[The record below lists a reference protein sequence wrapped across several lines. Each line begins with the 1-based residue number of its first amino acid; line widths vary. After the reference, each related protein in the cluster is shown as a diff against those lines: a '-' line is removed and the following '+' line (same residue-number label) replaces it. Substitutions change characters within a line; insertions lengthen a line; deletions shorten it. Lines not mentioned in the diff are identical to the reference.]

1 MTKVFISS
9 LDLAV
14 GRIKKVDFPM
24 EYAKISLDL
33 SLERFLR
40 GLNQHPE
47 FSRRLSDYD
56 RSALWKSNCQCAAA
70 LAACKV
76 LYDSKH
82 F

>member
-1 MTKVFISS
+1 MIKVVLSF

-14 GRIKKVDFPM
+14 GRIDKVDFPM
-24 EYAKISLDL
+24 EYAKVSLDL
-33 SLERFLR
+33 SLDRFLR

-47 FSRRLSDYD
+47 FSSRLSDYD

-76 LYDSKH
+76 L
-82 F
+82 

>member
-1 MTKVFISS
+1 
-9 LDLAV
+9 
-14 GRIKKVDFPM
+14 M

-47 FSRRLSDYD
+47 FSRRLSDHD

-76 LYDSKH
+76 LL
-82 F
+82 

>member
-1 MTKVFISS
+1 MTNVVLSFS
-9 LDLAV
+9 DLAV
-14 GRIKKVDFPM
+14 GRIDKVDFPM
-24 EYAKISLDL
+24 EYAKVSLDL
-33 SLERFLR
+33 SLDRFLR

-76 LYDSKH
+76 L
-82 F
+82 